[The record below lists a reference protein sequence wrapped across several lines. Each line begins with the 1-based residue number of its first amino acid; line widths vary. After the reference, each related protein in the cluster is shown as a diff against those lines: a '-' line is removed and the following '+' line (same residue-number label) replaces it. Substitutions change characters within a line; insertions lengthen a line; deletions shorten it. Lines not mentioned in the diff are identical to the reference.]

1 MNLKDYKNAVMG
13 IDLVRLT
20 EDLIDKHKGNYN
32 LEKSFIDNL
41 ATLEG
46 EQLANEV
53 VLTLQRHRQVITAIY
68 ESYSEIEAP
77 TPA

>member
-32 LEKSFIDNL
+32 LEKSFINNL

-53 VLTLQRHRQVITAIY
+53 V
-68 ESYSEIEAP
+68 
-77 TPA
+77 